1 MHKEKDKKNILVYAL
16 TERRGGIESFFINY
30 SKYLINIH
38 LDYIKLSSNILSYED
53 KLDDSN
59 IYYVPRRRE
68 NSKLRKEK
76 IKEILRSKEYD
87 ALWFNSNDLASIDII
102 KEAKKAGIKC
112 IGHAHNSRTDRL
124 DRSIRHNI
132 NKRLVNKD
140 FDGKFACSISAANW
154 FYTEPKEANIIYNAI
169 NVDKYLYDEAK
180 GKKIRDKYNIPDDFM
195 VLGDIGRLEKQKNI
209 TYLIDVFEK
218 YHQANPKSCLI
229 IVGTGSKKD
238 SLHDY
243 VKDKSLQS
251 SVVFTGEVDNTRD
264 YLSAFDIFLMPSL
277 YEGLPVTLVEAQA
290 AGLKCIVAD
299 NITHEVNVTK
309 NIKYLPIEKESI
321 NLWVEN
327 ILKSNNRV
335 TEGKKLKGSVFD
347 ITKSA
352 NYLEKEI
359 LKIID

>member
-1 MHKEKDKKNILVYAL
+1 MKRIIVYGL
-16 TERRGGIESFFINY
+16 TERRGGIESFFLNY
-30 SKYLINIH
+30 KGYLSKLH
-38 LDYIKLSSNILSYED
+38 LDYIKVTPNKLSYESSF
-53 KLDDSN
+53 KNSK
-59 IYYVPRRRE
+59 IFYVPMRKDDA
-68 NSKLRKEK
+68 KLRRSK
-76 IKEILRSKEYD
+76 IKEIFNTKEYD

-169 NVDKYLYDEAK
+169 NVEKYLYDDNRR
-180 GKKIRDKYNIPDDFM
+180 KKIRDKYNIPDDFM

-218 YHQANPKSCLI
+218 YHQANPKSCLM

-238 SLHDY
+238 LLQNY
-243 VKDKSLQS
+243 VEDQNLQS
-251 SVVFTGEVDNTRD
+251 SVIFTGEVDNTRD

-309 NIKYLPIEKESI
+309 NIKYLPIKKESI